1 MEKVL
6 IKHVRSGLPIFLLEK
21 ENFLTG
27 WYSVVVIPVEVDNSQ
42 IKASIENKSMLYYLR
57 DSWPTPNIQI
67 KHWKSFVLA
76 YVNCFDIWVP
86 DNFSEKAC

>member
-6 IKHVRSGLPIFLLEK
+6 IEHVRSGLPIFLLEK

-42 IKASIENKSMLYYLR
+42 IKASIENNQCYTTWEIADLLQISKSSIENHLY
-57 DSWPTPNIQI
+57 
-67 KHWKSFVLA
+67 
-76 YVNCFDIWVP
+76 
-86 DNFSEKAC
+86 